1 MPTPMTPAAPGVFRR
16 DPNTP
21 RPPKYRRTPEPQG
34 PFHEEAADAEMR
46 AADERKWL
54 ANRLRPR

>member
-1 MPTPMTPAAPGVFRR
+1 MPMNTAAPGVFRR
-16 DPNTP
+16 DPGEP
-21 RPPKYRRTPEPQG
+21 RPPKYRKRREPEG

-46 AADERKWL
+46 TADERKWL